1 MKFAEHLQAH
11 ITPEWRK
18 QYINY
23 EVSDVT
29 PCLDDATDVF
39 WNSQRFQDMK
49 EMLYKI
55 IEEAPSA
62 ESTDP
67 ENLHR
72 RFTQFDE
79 HFLQYCEKELAK
91 INVFYSGNS
100 IPVIVIRRYCC
111 YV

>member
-1 MKFAEHLQAH
+1 
-11 ITPEWRK
+11 
-18 QYINY
+18 
-23 EVSDVT
+23 
-29 PCLDDATDVF
+29 
-39 WNSQRFQDMK
+39 
-49 EMLYKI
+49 MLYKI

-91 INVFYSGNS
+91 INVFYSGLYMCT
-100 IPVIVIRRYCC
+100 RRSAQL
-111 YV
+111 

>member
-23 EVSDVT
+23 EVSSCSVHPT
-29 PCLDDATDVF
+29 SWSVLNPCDTVL
-39 WNSQRFQDMK
+39 FQDMK

-72 RFTQFDE
+72 LFTQFDE

-91 INVFYSGNS
+91 INVFYSG
-100 IPVIVIRRYCC
+100 
-111 YV
+111 